1 VRIKK
6 VVAPSLLVVLSAAL
20 LIQLPLAIADRAS
33 GYDVFDPIIDV
44 RHILVDQFVD
54 PEKLNDEEMRVAMIE
69 GMIETLDDPHTMYV
83 PPAEHADFEK
93 ELRGTYVGIGCEVNI
108 VNDYLTIVSPM
119 DGSPALEAGI
129 MAGDIVLE
137 IEGHSTLKLP
147 IQECIDKLM
156 GEPGTPVRIKV
167 RHLDG
172 NEQTYDI
179 KRGKIIT
186 RTVKGIRR
194 DGENWNYC
202 IDGDLGL
209 AYIRVTQFN
218 NASVEEFRTA
228 LDKVQQ
234 RGLNGLVLDLRDNP
248 GGELNGAVQMA
259 DLFLTEGTVVSIR
272 PRPGRGEPVVFT
284 AQRAGTLPDFPMI
297 VLVNGQSAS
306 ASEIVAGALQEN
318 GRAKVMGARSFGK
331 GSVQEVREL
340 EYNRGTLKFTT
351 AHYHLPSGRNINR
364 AEDSVVWGVD
374 PDPGMVVPVSDDQY
388 IEMFRA
394 RRDFEV
400 IRASNG
406 DSAKCVASQW
416 IRDTL
421 KDEQLAKAVET
432 LSACV
437 QTGSWPAVTQQ
448 DSGVVAFDLELSRT
462 LKHRG
467 ELIEALD
474 RLEQRIGELNKLSA
488 EAGKTPLLPPDVS
501 VVDGTLT
508 IRDKQGNVVGT
519 YKIQGGDIELALE
532 TLDLKPLVEE
542 SK

>member
-1 VRIKK
+1 MRIKR
-6 VVAPSLLVVLSAAL
+6 VVAPSLLAVLVAAL
-20 LIQLPLAIADRAS
+20 LIQLPMAIADRAF
-33 GYDVFDPIIDV
+33 GYDVFDPVIDI
-44 RHILVDQFVD
+44 RHILMEQFVD
-54 PEKLNDEEMRVAMIE
+54 PEKLDDQAMRLAMIE

-83 PPAEHADFEK
+83 PPAEHAEFEK
-93 ELRGTYVGIGCEVNI
+93 ELRGTYVGIGCEVNL
-108 VNDYLTIVSPM
+108 VNDYLTIISPM

-137 IEGHSTLKLP
+137 IEGQSTFKIP

-172 NEQTYDI
+172 VEQTYEI

-194 DGENWNYC
+194 DGESWNYC
-202 IDGDLGL
+202 IDGALGL
-209 AYIRVTQFN
+209 AYLRVTQFN
-218 NASVEEFRTA
+218 NATVDELKSA
-228 LDKVQQ
+228 LEKTQQ
-234 RGLNGLVLDLRDNP
+234 RGLNGMVLDLRDNP
-248 GGELNGAVQMA
+248 GGELISAVQMA

-272 PRPGRGEPVVFT
+272 PRPGRGEPATFT
-284 AQRAGTLPDFPMI
+284 AQRAGTLPDFPMM
-297 VLVNGQSAS
+297 VLINGQSAS

-318 GRAKVMGARSFGK
+318 GRAKVMGTRSFGK

-340 EYNRGTLKFTT
+340 EYNRGTLKYTT

-374 PDPGMVVPVSDDQY
+374 PDPGMVVPVSDDKY

-400 IRASNG
+400 IRPANG
-406 DSAKCVASQW
+406 DTAKCVTSDW
-416 IRDTL
+416 IRASL
-421 KDEQLAKAVET
+421 KDEQLARAVET
-432 LSACV
+432 LASCV
-437 QTGSWPAVTQQ
+437 QTGSWPAVSQQ
-448 DSGVVAFDLELSRT
+448 DSGQVAFDLELTRT

-467 ELIEALD
+467 ELIEALE
-474 RLEQRIGELNKLSA
+474 RVEERIGELNKLST
-488 EAGKTPLLPPDVS
+488 EAGKTPLLPTDVS
-501 VVDGTLT
+501 VIDGTLT
-508 IRDKQGNVVGT
+508 VRDKQGNTIGT
-519 YKIQGGDIELALE
+519 FKIQGGDIELALE
-532 TLDLKPLVEE
+532 SLDLTPVAEE